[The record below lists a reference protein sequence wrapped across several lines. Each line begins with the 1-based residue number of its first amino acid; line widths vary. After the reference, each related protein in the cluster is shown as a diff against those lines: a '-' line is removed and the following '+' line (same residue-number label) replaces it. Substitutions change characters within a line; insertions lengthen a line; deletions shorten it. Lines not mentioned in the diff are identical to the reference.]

1 MHVFSKQVSDKR
13 DLHCKLLYWMYSTEN
28 RQMLLTLKIFL
39 YKFIKTNWRAFTK
52 QANCSGSLR
61 SSKLSFMFPSCCIW
75 RNKRKIRKCH
85 LLLHRVGV
93 SRSKV
98 WSQAKGGTIRKR
110 QRHRKRH
117 WKLTSLSFN
126 SNFIAT
132 IPLVSSGDPFQ
143 YSIAS
148 PLKFSRK
155 FTSW

>member
-1 MHVFSKQVSDKR
+1 MFLVNKFQINGIYTVLDVLHRKQTMPLSV
-13 DLHCKLLYWMYSTEN
+13 
-28 RQMLLTLKIFL
+28 KIFFFM
-39 YKFIKTNWRAFTK
+39 FIKTNWRAFTK

-75 RNKRKIRKCH
+75 RNKGKIRQCH
-85 LLLHRVGV
+85 LLLLHPVVV

-98 WSQAKGGTIRKR
+98 CSQAKGGTIRQR